1 MTMTTLSQ
9 KALSDIDNY
18 NQLRQDEIDLVNH
31 IKAINKK
38 SKQEMIDN
46 PSWYIGMM
54 VEDYQH
60 WLDMGITNIK
70 QFERYL
76 DETTL
81 YEAVS
86 TATTKSYA
94 RTVLSESHSWSD
106 EYFAK
111 ELDKWCKSADD
122 EIAYEKKMEEENLDK
137 FWKSIE
143 KNIKLGAPD
152 KKTAIDWLLSAEGL
166 DKERDPKY
174 INYSLGIS
182 YDSIDF
188 SEHVKQ
194 LN

>member
-1 MTMTTLSQ
+1 MTLSQ

-60 WLDMGITNIK
+60 WLDMDIRNIK

-94 RTVLSESHSWSD
+94 RTVLSESSKWSD

-152 KKTAIDWLLSAEGL
+152 KKTAIDWHLAAEGL

>member
-1 MTMTTLSQ
+1 MTLSQ

>member
-1 MTMTTLSQ
+1 
-9 KALSDIDNY
+9 
-18 NQLRQDEIDLVNH
+18 
-31 IKAINKK
+31 
-38 SKQEMIDN
+38 
-46 PSWYIGMM
+46 M

-60 WLDMGITNIK
+60 WLDMDITNIK

-94 RTVLSESHSWSD
+94 RTVLSESSKWSD

-152 KKTAIDWLLSAEGL
+152 KKTAIDWHLAAEGL

>member
-1 MTMTTLSQ
+1 MTLSQ

-60 WLDMGITNIK
+60 WLDMDITNIK

-94 RTVLSESHSWSD
+94 RTVLSESSKWSD

-152 KKTAIDWLLSAEGL
+152 KKTAIDWHLAAEGL
-166 DKERDPKY
+166 DKERDSKY

>member
-1 MTMTTLSQ
+1 MTTLSQ

-31 IKAINKK
+31 IKEINAN
-38 SKQEMIDN
+38 SKQKMIDN
-46 PSWYIGMM
+46 PSWCIGMM
-54 VEDYQH
+54 VENYQH
-60 WLDMGITNIK
+60 WLDMDITNIK

-76 DETTL
+76 DESYL

-86 TATTKSYA
+86 IATTKSYA

-106 EYFAK
+106 EYMK
-111 ELDKWCKSADD
+111 TQIKGWETQADE
-122 EIAYEKKMEEENLDK
+122 EIAYEKKIEEENLDN

-152 KKTAIDWLLSAEGL
+152 KKTAIDWHLAAEGL

>member
-1 MTMTTLSQ
+1 MTLSQ

-60 WLDMGITNIK
+60 WLDMDVTNIK

-122 EIAYEKKMEEENLDK
+122 EIAYEKKMKEENLDK

>member
-1 MTMTTLSQ
+1 MTLSQ

-60 WLDMGITNIK
+60 WLDMDITNIK

-94 RTVLSESHSWSD
+94 RTVLSESSKWSD

-122 EIAYEKKMEEENLDK
+122 EIAYEKKMKEENLDK

-152 KKTAIDWLLSAEGL
+152 KKTAIDWHLAAEGL

>member
-1 MTMTTLSQ
+1 MTTLSQ

-31 IKAINKK
+31 IKAINEK
-38 SKQEMIDN
+38 SKQDMIDN
-46 PSWYIGMM
+46 PSWCIGMM
-54 VEDYQH
+54 VENYQH
-60 WLDMGITNIK
+60 WLDMDVTNIK
-70 QFERYL
+70 QFERYMN
-76 DETTL
+76 ETTL

-86 TATTKSYA
+86 IATTKSYA
-94 RTVLSESHSWSD
+94 RSVLSESSNWSD

-122 EIAYEKKMEEENLDK
+122 EIAYEKKIEEENLDN

-152 KKTAIDWLLSAEGL
+152 KKTAIDWHLAAEGL